1 MCVEGQAEKQKVN
14 IEEILV
20 FGETKQKINF
30 MAQVSC
36 LWMIGL
42 ATGHQLVSNFSEYV
56 TKY

>member
-1 MCVEGQAEKQKVN
+1 MCVEGWAEKQKVN

-20 FGETKQKINF
+20 FGETKRKINF

-42 ATGHQLVSNFSEYV
+42 ATGHQLVSNFSEHV